1 MKRSGSKLLCILLLL
16 SLLLSLTACGKPETQ
31 LEKTAGYLQAQIA
44 EPGTGSVGGD
54 WLIFGLARSGVKVPQ
69 KYFDAYYENVE
80 AAVRE
85 KNGVLSDRKYTEY
98 SRTVLALTAIGKNP
112 ADVAGFDL
120 LKPLADFEQVTR
132 QGINGTIFALLA
144 LDSGNYEIPEN
155 PDAAVQATRQMYIDR
170 ILDCQLPDGGWSLFG
185 GTAAASSGDGVSD
198 PDITGMAL
206 QALAKYQDQAAVAK
220 ATEEALACMSKQQDA
235 SAGYASW
242 GTTNSESCVQMIV
255 ALCELGIPLDDSR
268 FVKNGKTML
277 DNLMTFYLPGNGF
290 LHTADGSG
298 SNQMASEQA
307 FYGLIAAQRARAG
320 RNSLYRMGDSLTVTG
335 ELAGAKPGEG
345 LEGKDPAVTYMPIV
359 DREATFPDI
368 TGVNA
373 HKNQPAIESLAS
385 RGVISGKSDGNFDPD
400 GDMTRAEFAAIVVKA
415 LGLTP
420 AAADRFT
427 DVPADGGYAG

>member
-69 KYFDAYYENVE
+69 KYFDAYYKNVE

-155 PDAAVQATRQMYIDR
+155 PDAAVQATRQMYVDELLAR
-170 ILDCQLPDGGWSLFG
+170 ALPDGGWTLTG
-185 GTAAASSGDGVSD
+185 GEPDV
-198 PDITGMAL
+198 DITAMTL
-206 QALAKYQDQAAVAK
+206 QALAKYRDQADVTAAV
-220 ATEEALACMSKQQDA
+220 ERGLAVLSSLQEPDG
-235 SAGYASW
+235 GYVSW
-242 GTTNSESCVQMIV
+242 GSSNSESVAQVIV
-255 ALCELGIPLDDSR
+255 ALTELGVPLDDER
-268 FVKNGKTML
+268 FTKNGITVEDAL
-277 DNLMTFYLPGNGF
+277 LRFAQENGAF
-290 LHTADGSG
+290 VHVRDGSG
-298 SNQMASEQA
+298 GDDGMATEQA
-307 FYGLIAAQRARAG
+307 FYALAAIHRAE
-320 RNSLYRMGDSLTVTG
+320 TG
-335 ELAGAKPGEG
+335 ETTL
-345 LEGKDPAVTYMPIV
+345 Y
-359 DREATFPDI
+359 
-368 TGVNA
+368 
-373 HKNQPAIESLAS
+373 
-385 RGVISGKSDGNFDPD
+385 
-400 GDMTRAEFAAIVVKA
+400 DMT
-415 LGLTP
+415 
-420 AAADRFT
+420 
-427 DVPADGGYAG
+427 DVMQ